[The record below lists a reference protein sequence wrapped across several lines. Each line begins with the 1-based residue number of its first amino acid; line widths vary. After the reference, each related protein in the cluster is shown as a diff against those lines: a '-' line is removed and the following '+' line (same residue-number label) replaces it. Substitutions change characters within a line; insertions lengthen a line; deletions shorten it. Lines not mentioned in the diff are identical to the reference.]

1 MTCFATFL
9 IAFRDYYDL
18 KQHPENNSCYDSGY
32 GKFLQATWSHVVE
45 LKSLRLLHY
54 NYLFFFIDFVWK
66 STKKDEKLEEK
77 VVRFRSIGDVTCTGA
92 CESKADNIDDI
103 IAEVASATTT
113 ERGTRG
119 DDKKSETSM
128 EDRKQQ
134 GYF

>member
-1 MTCFATFL
+1 M
-9 IAFRDYYDL
+9 R
-18 KQHPENNSCYDSGY
+18 
-32 GKFLQATWSHVVE
+32 
-45 LKSLRLLHY
+45 
-54 NYLFFFIDFVWK
+54 
-66 STKKDEKLEEK
+66 
-77 VVRFRSIGDVTCTGA
+77 
-92 CESKADNIDDI
+92 ESEANTIDDI

>member
-1 MTCFATFL
+1 MWYAY
-9 IAFRDYYDL
+9 ADYVQL
-18 KQHPENNSCYDSGY
+18 KKG
-32 GKFLQATWSHVVE
+32 
-45 LKSLRLLHY
+45 
-54 NYLFFFIDFVWK
+54 
-66 STKKDEKLEEK
+66 EK
-77 VVRFRSIGDVTCTGA
+77 VEKKKVRFRSIGDVTCTGA
-92 CESKADNIDDI
+92 CESEANTIDDI